1 MKAAI
6 MQPYFFPY
14 IGYFSLIHQVDRFI
28 LLDEVQFI
36 RHGWIERNRIINPQG
51 AFTYIQVPLT
61 KSDGRNTIIRKLSIR
76 NNEAWKKKIIG
87 QLEIYK
93 KRAPHYYT
101 VMGLMK
107 DILQFESDSMV
118 DFNRHCLQQVCAYL
132 EIKTEIQVFS
142 ELYLNLE
149 EPRTPGEWALNIC
162 KCIPEIKEYWN
173 PIGGK
178 EIFDPFQYAKDNL
191 KLVFFS
197 MNTIE
202 YHQSGLLF
210 QPNLSIVDAMMF
222 CSKDQLIDQLGQFTI
237 SKPLV

>member
-1 MKAAI
+1 

-51 AFTYIQVPLT
+51 TFTYLQVPLI
-61 KSDGRNTIIRKLSIR
+61 KSDGRNTIIRQLTIR
-76 NNEAWKKKIIG
+76 NNEAWKKKIIS

-93 KRAPHYYT
+93 KRAPHYYS
-101 VMGLMK
+101 VMRLMQ
-107 DILQFESDSMV
+107 DILQFESDSIV
-118 DFNRHCLQQVCAYL
+118 DFNRHCLQQVCEYL

-142 ELYLNLE
+142 ELQLNIE
-149 EPRTPGEWALNIC
+149 EPKTPGEWALNIC

-173 PIGGK
+173 PIGGRD
-178 EIFDPFQYAKDNL
+178 IFNPVQYAEANL
-191 KLVFFS
+191 KLLFFS
-197 MNTIE
+197 MDPFE
-202 YHQSGLLF
+202 YDQSGLAF

-222 CSKDQLIDQLGQFTI
+222 CSKSELIDNLGQYSLMEPTA
-237 SKPLV
+237 